1 MAKSKRPGGAST
13 RHPFENL
20 HRSVLAARK
29 GDPAQSR
36 TAKLFKDG
44 IQKMAKK
51 LAEEAVEVGL
61 DAVRGNR
68 DAIVL
73 ESADLLYNLCVLLV
87 EMDIAPKDIWRE
99 LRRREKLMGIAEKL
113 PKSPLKTPPKS

>member
-1 MAKSKRPGGAST
+1 MAKAKRQARIAR
-13 RHPFENL
+13 RHPFEQL
-20 HRSVLAARK
+20 HRSVLAVRR
-29 GDPAQSR
+29 GDPTQSR
-36 TAKLFKDG
+36 TARLFKDG

-87 EMDIAPKDIWRE
+87 EMDIAPEDIWRE
-99 LRRREKLMGIAEKL
+99 FRRREKLMGIAEKL
-113 PKSPLKTPPKS
+113 PKSAAKT